1 MSART
6 VRRLY
11 SDFSSRG
18 EEAISPGYDRC
29 GASQTNCISRQLLGE
44 ASQLRQQHP
53 TWGAPLIRVMMG
65 QSNRRRRLPSAR
77 TLQRWFQE
85 NELLPAP
92 PGRRAAFDDGR
103 AEQPHQVWQMDA
115 SEQVPL
121 ANGKRVSW
129 LRIVDEWTGAVLDTT
144 VFGKAS
150 FSTVGASTVQSR
162 LRKVFARWGRP
173 KSFRVDNGVPWGSSG
188 DLPPELALW
197 LIGLGIAMIWNP
209 PREPQKN
216 GVVERSQGVGK
227 NWAEP
232 GACQSVKELQQHFRK
247 MDRIQREK
255 YPYRDGRSRMEVFP
269 ELQHSSRIYSTAWER
284 EHWNMKVV
292 LEHLSEY
299 LMSRRVDR
307 AGLISIYNRNYY
319 VGKHHQSVV
328 VSVMLDPVSQKWI
341 ILDDQGRELRIHPA
355 EQLTRDRIITL
366 NVTHRRKRPK

>member
-121 ANGKRVSW
+121 ANGKRVS
-129 LRIVDEWTGAVLDTT
+129 
-144 VFGKAS
+144 
-150 FSTVGASTVQSR
+150 
-162 LRKVFARWGRP
+162 
-173 KSFRVDNGVPWGSSG
+173 
-188 DLPPELALW
+188 
-197 LIGLGIAMIWNP
+197 
-209 PREPQKN
+209 
-216 GVVERSQGVGK
+216 
-227 NWAEP
+227 
-232 GACQSVKELQQHFRK
+232 
-247 MDRIQREK
+247 
-255 YPYRDGRSRMEVFP
+255 
-269 ELQHSSRIYSTAWER
+269 
-284 EHWNMKVV
+284 
-292 LEHLSEY
+292 
-299 LMSRRVDR
+299 
-307 AGLISIYNRNYY
+307 
-319 VGKHHQSVV
+319 
-328 VSVMLDPVSQKWI
+328 
-341 ILDDQGRELRIHPA
+341 
-355 EQLTRDRIITL
+355 
-366 NVTHRRKRPK
+366 